1 MTTYPSPTATLR
13 HDSGV
18 AVLDKASLLLS
29 VLEDGP
35 ASVSRIVALTGL
47 TRPTAHRLALALQ
60 RLRLVTR
67 DNGGRFLLG
76 PRLGEMAVT
85 EHGDRMLAQAA
96 PVLAELREDTGASA
110 RLHRRCDGHQ
120 LCVAVAETADPAT
133 PPVPVGAAAGLRS
146 GPVAQVLLAWEEP
159 DVLYQGLAGA
169 RFTAAVLAQ
178 VRHRGWAQGAGGP
191 GAPDTLAVPVRGPGG
206 RVVAALSLSGPV
218 TVPDARKCT
227 AAMIDAALRLGEACE
242 G

>member
-85 EHGDRMLAQAA
+85 EHGDRMLAQAT
-96 PVLAELREDTGASA
+96 PVLAELREETGASA

-133 PPVPVGAAAGLRS
+133 PPLPVGTAAGLRS

-159 DVLYQGLAGA
+159 DVLYQGLVEA
-169 RFTAAVLAQ
+169 RGSPPRCWRRCATAAGPRA
-178 VRHRGWAQGAGGP
+178 RAG
-191 GAPDTLAVPVRGPGG
+191 PVRRTHWPFRYAGP
-206 RVVAALSLSGPV
+206 AAGSSRRSRCP
-218 TVPDARKCT
+218 ARRPCRT
-227 AAMIDAALRLGEACE
+227 RGSAPRR
-242 G
+242 